1 MTMEERSKILKVT
14 VRVLDDVDAKVEG
27 LDPGAADYSTKPLDI
42 DKAEA
47 IKRKNDRIHR

>member
-1 MTMEERSKILKVT
+1 MEERSKILKVT
-14 VRVLDDVDAKVEG
+14 VRVLDDSDTKVEEF
-27 LDPGAADYSTKPLDI
+27 DPGAADYSTKPFDM